1 MKLTSN
7 LNFTMDNRNLQFG
20 VELEFDDD
28 ADMAEISSKTNKAV
42 AALKTMVNEAMTLS
56 QPKTIFTDVQ
66 ASKQLSTG
74 PATSGQLKFLK
85 DLTGKCNTT
94 LKKWCQSKGVDESS
108 ITGGHCQKWIPELQE
123 KIKDNFF

>member
-56 QPKTIFTDVQ
+56 QPKTVSTDVQ
-66 ASKQLSTG
+66 ASKQLPTG

-85 DLTGKCNTT
+85 DLTVRVN
-94 LKKWCQSKGVDESS
+94 QRR
-108 ITGGHCQKWIPELQE
+108 
-123 KIKDNFF
+123 

>member
-42 AALKTMVNEAMTLS
+42 TALKTMVNEAMTLS
-56 QPKTIFTDVQ
+56 QPKTVSTDVQ
-66 ASKQLSTG
+66 ASKQLPTG
-74 PATSGQLKFLK
+74 LATPGQLKFLK

-94 LKKWCQSKGVDESS
+94 LKKWCQSKGVDENS
-108 ITGGHCQKWIPELQE
+108 ITGGHCKKWIPELQE
-123 KIKDNFF
+123 KVKDNFF